1 MKEWALNENLLDAV
15 SNSHAERV
23 RELLE
28 LGASLTY
35 SDESGNTPLHKCA
48 IVASQD
54 MDSTSFI
61 QITKT
66 LIMHGSEPNLENN
79 DGKTV
84 YELCPTEPWKQLIDG
99 FVLDRN
105 RLNKAVAI
113 STNEVGL
120 ASTALDQS
128 STSITRVRGVDKV
141 AVPKE
146 PVKVVF
152 LSQ

>member
-1 MKEWALNENLLDAV
+1 MKEWALNENLLEAV
-15 SNSHAERV
+15 SNSHTERV

-61 QITKT
+61 QIAKT
-66 LIMHGSEPNLENN
+66 LIMKGAEANLENN

-99 FVLDRN
+99 FLQERN
-105 RLNKAVAI
+105 RAL
-113 STNEVGL
+113 S
-120 ASTALDQS
+120 STALDQS
-128 STSITRVRGVDKV
+128 STEVIRVRGADKV

>member
-23 RELLE
+23 RELLD

-35 SDESGNTPLHKCA
+35 SDESGNAPLHLCA

-54 MDSTSFI
+54 MDSTAFI
-61 QITKT
+61 QIAKA
-66 LIMHGSEPNLENN
+66 LVMHGAEPNLENN

-99 FVLDRN
+99 FLQERN
-105 RLNKAVAI
+105 RAL
-113 STNEVGL
+113 S
-120 ASTALDQS
+120 STALDQS
-128 STSITRVRGVDKV
+128 STSITRVRGADKV
-141 AVPKE
+141 ALPKE
-146 PVKVVF
+146 PVKIVF